1 MPKLKSNKKL
11 SKRFT
16 LTPTGKVKSR
26 KPGQSHFNGRNTGNE
41 ISIYKIIRLL
51 NCNYFLRKIVVSDF
65 AFRERWFKLL

>member
-26 KPGQSHFNGRNTGNE
+26 KPGQSHFNGRNTGNQTRNKRQDTSFSE
-41 ISIYKIIRLL
+41 DAASTKTLKQYLSI
-51 NCNYFLRKIVVSDF
+51 
-65 AFRERWFKLL
+65 

>member
-26 KPGQSHFNGRNTGNE
+26 KPGQSHFNGRNTGNATRNKRMDTSFDE
-41 ISIYKIIRLL
+41 DASSTKTIKLYL
-51 NCNYFLRKIVVSDF
+51 NIK
-65 AFRERWFKLL
+65 K

>member
-41 ISIYKIIRLL
+41 TRNKRQDTSFNEDVNSTKTIKLYL
-51 NCNYFLRKIVVSDF
+51 NIK
-65 AFRERWFKLL
+65 K